1 MSPIWQSLPMLHL
14 LWLLPVFWLLFVYA
28 GAARRRALRRF
39 AETEMLSR
47 LLTQVSP
54 ARRRWKQALWLLALV
69 GVILALARPCWNPVA
84 QEVKRQGRDV
94 VFVLDVSR
102 SMLADDLKPNR
113 LERAKLAIND
123 CLEVLEG
130 DRVGLLVFAGTSLVR
145 CPLTLDYGFFRLMLA
160 DVDPTTVSRGGTKIG
175 DAMRKVMS
183 DVLDGQFRQYKDVV
197 LITDGEDQDTFPVE
211 AAQGLGEEGVRL
223 LAVGLGDENQGTP
236 IMVTDEQGQRTF
248 LLDNGEMVRS
258 RLDGDTLREM
268 VAKTPGGKYLPVGT
282 GNFDLG
288 SIYRSLI
295 ATADKRELESQTIE
309 RYEEKYQIFL
319 GLSLVFLLVEG
330 ALGERKRQA

>member
-1 MSPIWQSLPMLHL
+1 MSPIWQSLPMMHL

-69 GVILALARPCWNPVA
+69 GVILALARPCWNPVT

-130 DRVGLLVFAGTSLVR
+130 DRVGLLVFAGTSLMR

>member
-14 LWLLPVFWLLFVYA
+14 LWLVPAFVLLFIYA
-28 GAARRRALRRF
+28 GAARQRALRRF
-39 AETEMLSR
+39 AKSEMLNR
-47 LLTQVSP
+47 LLAKVSP
-54 ARRRWKQALWLLALV
+54 ARRRWKQVLWLLALASL
-69 GVILALARPCWNPVA
+69 ILALARPCWNPVA

-130 DRVGLLVFAGTSLVR
+130 DRVGLLVFAGTSLLR

-175 DAMRKVMS
+175 DALRKVMS
-183 DVLDGQFRQYKDVV
+183 DVFDDQFRQYKDVI

-211 AAQGLGEEGVRL
+211 AAQKLGEEGIRL
-223 LAVGLGDENQGTP
+223 LAIGLGDEGQGTP

-248 LLDNGEMVRS
+248 VMDNGEMVRS
-258 RLDGDTLREM
+258 RLDSDTLREM

-295 ATADKRELESQTIE
+295 ATAEQRELESQTIE
-309 RYEEKYQIFL
+309 RYEEKFQVFL
-319 GLSLVFLLVEG
+319 GLSLFFLFVEG

>member
-47 LLTQVSP
+47 LLAQVSP
-54 ARRRWKQALWLLALV
+54 ARRRWKQALWLLAMV

-183 DVLDGQFRQYKDVV
+183 DVFDGQFRQHKDVV

-211 AAQGLGEEGVRL
+211 AAQKLGEEGIRL
-223 LAVGLGDENQGTP
+223 LAIGLGDENHGTP
-236 IMVTDEQGQRTF
+236 IMVTDEQGQRKF

-295 ATADKRELESQTIE
+295 ATADKRDLESQTIE
-309 RYEEKYQIFL
+309 RYEEKFQIFL

>member
-39 AETEMLSR
+39 AETEMLGR
-47 LLTQVSP
+47 LLAQVSP
-54 ARRRWKQALWLLALV
+54 ARRRWKQALWLLAMV

-183 DVLDGQFRQYKDVV
+183 DVFDGQFRQHKDVV

-211 AAQGLGEEGVRL
+211 AAQKLGEEGIRL
-223 LAVGLGDENQGTP
+223 LAIGLGDENHGTP
-236 IMVTDEQGQRTF
+236 IMVTDEQGQRKF

-295 ATADKRELESQTIE
+295 ATADKRDLESQTIE
-309 RYEEKYQIFL
+309 RYEEKFQIFL

>member
-14 LWLLPVFWLLFVYA
+14 LWLLPAFCLLFVYA
-28 GAARRRALRRF
+28 GAARQRALRRF
-39 AETEMLSR
+39 AESEMLSR
-47 LLTQVSP
+47 LLAKVSP
-54 ARRRWKQALWLLALV
+54 ARRRWKQALWLLALASL
-69 GVILALARPCWNPVA
+69 ILALARPCWNPVA

-130 DRVGLLVFAGTSLVR
+130 DRVGLLVFAGTSLLR

-175 DAMRKVMS
+175 DALRKVMS
-183 DVLDGQFRQYKDVV
+183 DVFDSQVRQCKDVV

-211 AAQGLGEEGVRL
+211 AAQKLGEEGIRL
-223 LAVGLGDENQGTP
+223 LAIGLGDENQGTP

-248 LLDNGEMVRS
+248 LMDKGEMVRS

-295 ATADKRELESQTIE
+295 ATAEQRELESQTIE
-309 RYEEKYQIFL
+309 RYEEKFQVFL

>member
-47 LLTQVSP
+47 LLAQVSP

-69 GVILALARPCWNPVA
+69 GLILALARPCWNPVA

-236 IMVTDEQGQRTF
+236 IMVTDEQGQRKF

>member
-309 RYEEKYQIFL
+309 RYEEKFQIFL